1 VNRLYLYDTTLRDG
15 SQAEGISY
23 SVDDKLRIA
32 RKLDDLGIPFI
43 EGGWPGANPK
53 DDAFFARLGEIQF
66 NHSEVV
72 AFCATRRAG
81 ISAKEDPGLQK
92 VLEANTRWIT
102 TFGKSWD
109 LHVHEGLRTS
119 LEENLAMI
127 ADTISFF
134 REAGRRVIFDCE
146 HFFDGF
152 HKNPVYA
159 FTVVETAAKAGAEW
173 VVLCDTNGGML
184 PHNIQSIVHLVQQ
197 FCVEKALTCGLGI
210 HTHNDSETAVAN
222 ALVAVGQG
230 ALMVH
235 GTING
240 YGERCGNAN
249 LCALIPNL
257 QLKMGFE
264 LLSSEQLVNLTA
276 TAHFVSEVA
285 NLAPN
290 EHAAYVGLSAFAHKG
305 GVHVSAVRR
314 NPLTYEHIVPE
325 SVGNSRR
332 IVISEQSGASNVLQ
346 KLADFGLHFERKDP
360 RLHEILA
367 KLKQLESQGYQFEAA
382 DASFELLVRECLGE
396 RKPYFL
402 LEGLYTSCQTFPD
415 HSVRSE
421 ATVRVRVGDKLQHT
435 AAEGNGPVSALDSA
449 LRKALTDAYP
459 QVAQMHLADYKVR
472 ILDGTA
478 GTSALTRVLIEF
490 SNGAKRWTTIGVSP
504 NIIEASTRAIVDGF
518 EYGLMS
524 AGMCPSAPA
533 SAGNPNQEHT
543 KNSLRFK
550 EA

>member
-1 VNRLYLYDTTLRDG
+1 MNRLYLYDTTLRDG
-15 SQAEGISY
+15 SQAEGISL

-32 RKLDDLGIPFI
+32 SKLDDLGIPFI

-53 DDAFFARLGEIQF
+53 DDAFFARLGELQLR
-66 NHSEVV
+66 HSEVV
-72 AFCATRRAG
+72 AFCSTRRSG
-81 ISAKEDPGLQK
+81 MSAKADLGLQK

-109 LHVHEGLRTS
+109 LHVHESLRTS

-127 ADTISFF
+127 ADTIHFF

-146 HFFDGF
+146 HFFDGY
-152 HKNPVYA
+152 HKNPEYA
-159 FTVVETAAKAGAEW
+159 LATVQTAAEAGAEW

-184 PHNIQSIVHLVQQ
+184 PHQIQAVVETVQK
-197 FCVEKALTCGLGI
+197 FCKEKALTCGLGI

-222 ALVAVGQG
+222 ALAAVMQG
-230 ALMVH
+230 VLMIH
-235 GTING
+235 GTVNG

-264 LLSSEQLVNLTA
+264 LLSSEQLANLTA
-276 TAHFVSEVA
+276 TSHFVSEVA

-305 GVHVSAVRR
+305 GIHVSAVRR
-314 NPLTYEHIVPE
+314 NPQTYEHIVPE

-332 IVISEQSGASNVLQ
+332 IVISEQAGASNILQ
-346 KLADFGLHFERKDP
+346 KLADFGLYFERTDP
-360 RLHEILA
+360 RLQEILVR
-367 KLKQLESQGYQFEAA
+367 LKQLESQGYQFEAA
-382 DASFELLVRECLGE
+382 DASFELLVRESLGE
-396 RKPYFL
+396 RKLYFS

-415 HSVRSE
+415 QSVRSE

-449 LRKALTDAYP
+449 LRKALTDFYP
-459 QVAQMHLADYKVR
+459 QVAHMHLADYKVR
-472 ILDGTA
+472 ILDGTT

-490 SNGAKRWTTIGVSP
+490 SNGLKRWTTIGVSP
-504 NIIEASTRAIVDGF
+504 NIIEASTRAIVDGL

-524 AGMCPSAPA
+524 SGMHPTEKC
-533 SAGNPNQEHT
+533 
-543 KNSLRFK
+543 LR
-550 EA
+550 EILHQN